1 MYVDY
6 KPILFKRFGGYMKAL
21 IALMVVI
28 ALSGCAGGEFFPKGY
43 GHRLA
48 YKCQIDPYYY
58 ECLTPSPAFKN

>member
-1 MYVDY
+1 
-6 KPILFKRFGGYMKAL
+6 MKAL